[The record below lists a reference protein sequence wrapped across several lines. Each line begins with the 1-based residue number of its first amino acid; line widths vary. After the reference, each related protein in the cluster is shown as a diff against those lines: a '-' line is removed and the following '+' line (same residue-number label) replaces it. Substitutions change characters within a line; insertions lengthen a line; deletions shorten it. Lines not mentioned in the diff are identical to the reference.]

1 MNDETSRFD
10 PQDIQAN
17 KGLCILSYLWLL
29 FLVPMLV
36 NKNSPFTKFHVN
48 QGIVLFIFCIIISII
63 SKIVTWIPIIGWM
76 IGSVIWIVELILVIM
91 GIVNAA
97 QGEAKRLPIIGNIDL
112 YK

>member
-1 MNDETSRFD
+1 MNDETYKFD
-10 PQDIQAN
+10 QQDIQAN

-48 QGIVLFIFCIIISII
+48 QGIVLFIFFIIVSFISR
-63 SKIVTWIPIIGWM
+63 IVFWIPLIGW
-76 IGSVIWIVELILVIM
+76 IVGSAIWICQMILVIM

-97 QGEAKRLPIIGNIDL
+97 QGQAKRLPIIGNIEI
-112 YK
+112 YR